1 MMKMMEKEPFFF
13 FLLVSCTNF
22 PLQREVAKVTGVFL
36 IHRKLKQENTQEIE
50 AQ

>member
-1 MMKMMEKEPFFF
+1 MMEKEPIFF
-13 FLLVSCTNF
+13 FLLVSCNNF
-22 PLQREVAKVTGVFL
+22 RLQREETKVTGVFL